1 VVARVDAALD
11 AALDA
16 LASAELH
23 GLAAAQ
29 LLDRTARLIAV
40 QNRVAAELARTTR
53 AAEVAQAPEH
63 DGLKSMP
70 SWLKGHGRLSRR
82 AAKAVVGTG
91 RVLEQL
97 PAVAAGCT
105 AGMIS
110 AEQVAVIAPVVAPEA
125 LELAAAQGVDVAEV
139 DAVLAEVAGSRTYDE
154 LRRVVHHY
162 LARLDPDGPEPDP
175 TEGRSLSIAKHDD
188 GSISFRGHLDAVGG
202 EKFQAA
208 VESILQANR
217 PQGDTRS
224 RSQMLGDA
232 LVQLCDNQ
240 LASGNLPTLRRHK
253 PHVVVKIPLED
264 LLDPTTGPAAGTLG
278 FDGVVSAA
286 RTRWIACDANVSRIV
301 LGPEGQPL
309 NLGRTARLV
318 PPHLRKAVVE
328 RDEACVF
335 AGCGAPH
342 HWCDV
347 HHLLE
352 WIFDGET
359 SLENSGLLCE
369 RHHTKVHHGFRVQ
382 RDSSGR
388 WHTYRPDGS
397 EIRIPEPLL
406 AA

>member
-1 VVARVDAALD
+1 V
-11 AALDA
+11 
-16 LASAELH
+16 
-23 GLAAAQ
+23 
-29 LLDRTARLIAV
+29 
-40 QNRVAAELARTTR
+40 
-53 AAEVAQAPEH
+53 
-63 DGLKSMP
+63 
-70 SWLKGHGRLSRR
+70 
-82 AAKAVVGTG
+82 
-91 RVLEQL
+91 
-97 PAVAAGCT
+97 
-105 AGMIS
+105 IS
-110 AEQVAVIAPVVAPEA
+110 AEQVAVIAPVVTPEA
-125 LELAAAQGVDVAEV
+125 LDKAAAQGVVLAEV
-139 DAVLAEVAGSRTYDE
+139 DTVLAEVASTRPYDE

-208 VESILQANR
+208 LESILQAHR
-217 PQGDTRS
+217 PQGDTRT
-224 RSQMLGDA
+224 RAQMLGDA

-240 LASGNLPTLRRHK
+240 LAAGTLPTLRKHK
-253 PHVVVKIPLED
+253 PQVVVKIGLED
-264 LLDPTTGPAAGTLG
+264 LLDPSTGPAAGTLG

-286 RTRWIACDANVSRIV
+286 RARWIACDANVSRIV

-318 PPHLRKAVVE
+318 PPHLRTAVVE
-328 RDEACVF
+328 RDGACVF

-369 RHHTKVHHGFRVQ
+369 RHHTKVHHGFRVE
-382 RDSSGR
+382 RDSGGR
-388 WHTYRPDGS
+388 WHTYRPDGT
-397 EIRIPEPLL
+397 EILIPEPLL
-406 AA
+406 NPAA